1 LKDYLNLL
9 VCILA
14 IIVLCLIAQD
24 SWATNTYV
32 TDSFRITLR
41 TGPSSGNKIIAMPES
56 GTSVQILDS
65 EGDWSQIR
73 ILEGKMS
80 GKEGWVLSRYLMT
93 RLPWEK
99 QLGLLENGTKKLKE
113 KMPLVENKLEE
124 TLHREKNLIIKLR
137 DTSKALDTLQGEYA
151 SLKQG
156 SADYLKLK
164 EKYDETH
171 SALKTAQEKVRKLA
185 EENKIMR
192 SSQGLRWF
200 LAGALVLFFGL
211 IIGIIVGKRQK
222 KQRSTLIS

>member
-1 LKDYLNLL
+1 
-9 VCILA
+9 
-14 IIVLCLIAQD
+14 
-24 SWATNTYV
+24 
-32 TDSFRITLR
+32 
-41 TGPSSGNKIIAMPES
+41 MPGS
-56 GTSVQILDS
+56 GTAVQILDS
-65 EGDWSQIR
+65 NGDWSRIR
-73 ILEGKMS
+73 LLEGKMS

-99 QLGLLENGTKKLKE
+99 QSALLKNETRKLKE
-113 KMPLVENKLEE
+113 KMPLVENKLKE

-137 DTSKALDTLQGEYA
+137 DNNKALETLQGEYT

-164 EKYDETH
+164 EKYDVTH

-185 EENKIMR
+185 EENKIMK

-211 IIGIIVGKRQK
+211 VIGVIIGKRQK

>member
-1 LKDYLNLL
+1 MKDYLNLP
-9 VCILA
+9 VCILV

-32 TDSFRITLR
+32 TDSFTITLR
-41 TGPSSGNKIIAMPES
+41 TGPSSGNKIIAMPGS
-56 GTSVQILDS
+56 GTAVQILDS
-65 EGDWSQIR
+65 NGDWSRIR
-73 ILEGKMS
+73 LLEGKMS

-99 QLGLLENGTKKLKE
+99 QSALLKNETRKLKE
-113 KMPLVENKLEE
+113 KMPLVENKLKE

-137 DTSKALDTLQGEYA
+137 DNNKALETLQGEYT

-164 EKYDETH
+164 EKYDVTH

-211 IIGIIVGKRQK
+211 VIGVIIGKRQK